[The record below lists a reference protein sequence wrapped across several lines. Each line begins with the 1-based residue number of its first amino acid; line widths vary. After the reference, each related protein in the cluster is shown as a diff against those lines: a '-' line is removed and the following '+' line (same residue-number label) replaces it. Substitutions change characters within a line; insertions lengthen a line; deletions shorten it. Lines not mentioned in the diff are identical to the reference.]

1 MEFKCPAIVINIV
14 FTTLIIAADISIYDG
29 VEQSKYAHVTG
40 MTIMRYDLST

>member
-1 MEFKCPAIVINIV
+1 MPCHSNKHCIHN
-14 FTTLIIAADISIYDG
+14 IIAPDISIYDG